1 MLTLHQQGTVTLTE
15 LSRYIRI
22 DRSTLG
28 EMISRMEERSL
39 VMRRSNGNDRRSA
52 KMSLTPS
59 GKDAL
64 LRLGSGVA
72 QLQSVLLAPL
82 TIVDRPHFMTCMKL
96 LAETVME
103 EDGLQ

>member
-1 MLTLHQQGTVTLTE
+1 MLTLHQQGTVTLAE

-52 KMSLTPS
+52 KMSLAPS

-64 LRLGSGVA
+64 FRLVSGVA
-72 QLQSVLLAPL
+72 QLQSALLAPL
-82 TIVDRPHFMTCMKL
+82 TIEDRPHFMRCMKL
-96 LAETVME
+96 MAEPGLE
-103 EDGLQ
+103 EAGRS